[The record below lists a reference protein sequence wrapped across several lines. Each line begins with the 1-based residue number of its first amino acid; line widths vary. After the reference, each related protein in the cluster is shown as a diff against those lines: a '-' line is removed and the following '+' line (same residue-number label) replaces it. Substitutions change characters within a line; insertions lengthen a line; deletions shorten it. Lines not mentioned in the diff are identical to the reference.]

1 MQNLF
6 LCLLSFLIRSFL
18 SLEKAIW
25 IYIVNL
31 PAISYG
37 RWLRRDHANIILISQ
52 GHINAISREDEKE
65 IRKLAKKHELRIH
78 TLPLVQDKTN
88 ISTLFESIS
97 YHTGGNSFFIES
109 TKSDLELY
117 MDLLD
122 SLREIRARSET
133 NGPALVKK
141 SLISWAF

>member
-1 MQNLF
+1 M
-6 LCLLSFLIRSFL
+6 LILNTASTGSSITPINFF
-18 SLEKAIW
+18 AFI
-25 IYIVNL
+25 
-31 PAISYG
+31 G
-37 RWLRRDHANIILISQ
+37 ANIILISQ

-78 TLPLVQDKTN
+78 TLPLVHDKTN

-97 YHTGGNSFFIES
+97 YHTGGNSFFVKS

-133 NGPALVKK
+133 NGPALVMNHSSQIRRLCLLK
-141 SLISWAF
+141 

>member
-1 MQNLF
+1 MLHVHENYEIIYVALF
-6 LCLLSFLIRSFL
+6 KKHFAFT
-18 SLEKAIW
+18 
-25 IYIVNL
+25 
-31 PAISYG
+31 G
-37 RWLRRDHANIILISQ
+37 ANIILISQ

-141 SLISWAF
+141 SLIS